1 MEKRPFAELGLSPE
15 SLKAVAKMGFE
26 EASPIQ
32 TAVIPTI
39 LAGRDVVGQ
48 SSTGSGKTAAFALPA
63 IERVDPHLRAV
74 QVLILCPTRELAV
87 QVAEE
92 TGKLAQF
99 KRGVM
104 GVPIYG
110 GQSYDRQYRAL
121 AAGAQVVIGTPGRVM
136 DHMERG
142 TLKLDKL
149 RLVILDETDRM
160 LDMGFRDDIEHI
172 LKAVPEKRQLLFF
185 SATIPRA
192 IQDLITR
199 YSKDPAWIKIESVAQ
214 NAPQVEQVYFEVDRR
229 SKIEALTRLIDVYD
243 FRYGII
249 FCSTK
254 IMVDELDEHL
264 HSRGYSTDRLHGDI
278 TQAQRDRVMDKFR
291 RRGFEF
297 LVATDVA
304 ARGLDVDDLEVVFNF
319 DLPNDAEDYTH
330 RIGRTG
336 RAGRK
341 GRAFT
346 FVSGQEIYKLQS
358 MVRWAK
364 LDLRRERIPSLDEV
378 DEARANVF
386 FEKIRA
392 TLDGKQFTPH
402 DRMID
407 RLLDQG
413 YASTDICSALI
424 HLLQGAP
431 GAAAPAKKKA
441 APIAA
446 PAFPDEDA
454 RPKSRYG
461 GPKPHAAVHK
471 SEKQPGPASPDH
483 TDQPSKAPKW
493 VEEKSHA
500 SKKVDRV
507 VPDPVSPEAP
517 WGQVAPPPSAH
528 DDGSRPPMAEGGDS
542 DDGGPRRS
550 KYERAA
556 RTGREPGKTTVFLNV
571 GRKHLVTPADIVGKI
586 AGVTRLPASVVGAID
601 IHQRHVLVDVEA
613 EHAALI
619 VKKLAGIR
627 LKGEALAP
635 TFVPATKIPW
645 LALSLTTTFSRRI
658 PEAAS
663 RTVPTFTLGVANLR
677 IPIPNTLEFALL
689 IKIASERSLA
699 VTVCPAGSD
708 PITS

>member
-1 MEKRPFAELGLSPE
+1 MEKRPFNELGLSE
-15 SLKAVAKMGFE
+15 DILKAVGKMGFE

-39 LAGRDVVGQ
+39 MQGRDVVGQ
-48 SSTGSGKTAAFALPA
+48 SSTGSGKTVAFAIPA
-63 IERVDPHLRAV
+63 IEAVDPKVRAV

-92 TGKLAQF
+92 TGKIAFF
-99 KRGVM
+99 KKGVM

-110 GQSYDRQYRAL
+110 GQSYERQFRAL

-149 RLVILDETDRM
+149 KLVILDETDRM

-172 LKAVPEKRQLLFF
+172 LKAVPATRQLLFF

-192 IQDLITR
+192 IQDLINR
-199 YSKDPAWIKIESVAQ
+199 YSQDPAWIKIESVAK
-214 NAPQVEQVYFEVDRR
+214 NAPAVEQVYFEVDRR
-229 SKIEALTRLIDVYD
+229 SKIEALTRLIDVHD

-254 IMVDELDEHL
+254 IMVDDLDEHL
-264 HSRGYSTDRLHGDI
+264 HSRGYQTDRLHGDI
-278 TQAQRDRVMDKFR
+278 SQAQRDRVMDKFR

-336 RAGRK
+336 RAGK
-341 GRAFT
+341 TGRAFT

-364 LDLRRERIPSLDEV
+364 LNIKRGTIPSLDEV
-378 DEARANVF
+378 EEARTNVF
-386 FEKIRA
+386 YEKIRS
-392 TLDGKQFTPH
+392 TLDAKQFKPH

-424 HLLQGAP
+424 HLLQSSAGGP
-431 GAAAPAKKKA
+431 VAAAPAK
-441 APIAA
+441 A
-446 PAFPDEDA
+446 PAP
-454 RPKSRYG
+454 G
-461 GPKPHAAVHK
+461 WTKPTKAFK
-471 SEKQPGPASPDH
+471 PAPAWAE
-483 TDQPSKAPKW
+483 QAMAPKRD
-493 VEEKSHA
+493 ETGRGEAA
-500 SKKVDRV
+500 SDSAPRKVKYDR
-507 VPDPVSPEAP
+507 P
-517 WGQVAPPPSAH
+517 
-528 DDGSRPPMAEGGDS
+528 
-542 DDGGPRRS
+542 
-550 KYERAA
+550 A
-556 RTGREPGKTTVFLNV
+556 RTGREPGMATVFLNV
-571 GRKHLVTPADIVGKI
+571 GRKQLVTPADVVGKI
-586 AGVTRLPASVVGAID
+586 AGVTRLPAEVVGAID
-601 IHQRHVLVDVEA
+601 IHQRHLLVDVKA
-613 EHAALI
+613 EHAPLI
-619 VKKLAGIR
+619 LKKLAGIK

-635 TFVPATKIPW
+635 AVAT
-645 LALSLTTTFSRRI
+645 
-658 PEAAS
+658 EADRA
-663 RTVPTFTLGVANLR
+663 A
-677 IPIPNTLEFALL
+677 E
-689 IKIASERSLA
+689 
-699 VTVCPAGSD
+699 
-708 PITS
+708 